1 MASSEGILESLT
13 TVANEWRTLALGW
26 RVLFATVAL
35 IVLSGC
41 RPSTRLVA
49 VLLASPVISVGA
61 LAWQSG
67 NPFNGTVFAILAL
80 ALVRMARH
88 FPSEPIAFASRPL
101 VVTGTVL
108 IGFGWVYPH
117 FLEARPWT
125 SYLYEAPLGLIPCPT
140 LLVVVGGSL
149 ILCSFESKAW
159 AATVTSAALVYG
171 MIGVFALGV
180 AMDVVLLAGAIV
192 LGGTAVFRLRPTEP
206 TTGHISAAS
215 ESMKR
220 WYHREEHHPATANPP
235 HEEL

>member
-1 MASSEGILESLT
+1 MPASATILEGLT
-13 TVANEWRTLALGW
+13 TLANEWRAVAFGW
-26 RVLFATVAL
+26 HLLFATVAL
-35 IVLSGC
+35 IALSGC

-49 VLLASPVISVGA
+49 LLLASPVISVGA

-80 ALVRMARH
+80 ALVRMTRH

-101 VVTGTVL
+101 VVTGMVL

-140 LLVVVGGSL
+140 LSVVVGGSL
-149 ILCSFESKAW
+149 ILRSFESKAW
-159 AATVTSAALVYG
+159 ATTVTSAALLYG

-180 AMDVVLLAGAIV
+180 AIDAVLLAGAIV
-192 LGGTAVFRLRPTEP
+192 LSGTAVFRIRRRNAPV
-206 TTGHISAAS
+206 HISAAS
-215 ESMKR
+215 SSMKR
-220 WYHREEHHPATANPP
+220 WHDREEHLPAAANPP
-235 HEEL
+235 HEEP